1 MRIEEEDEE
10 EKQYQEEKVIFTV
23 RYEPPK
29 ETALDH
35 LTKFRVV
42 VPKHILRAAKM
53 EAKRF
58 PYTFLVSCE
67 FPASV
72 RMVVVVANLP
82 QTDSYKKSEKKTLKL
97 KLSSLNV
104 FFDL

>member
-1 MRIEEEDEE
+1 MVLND
-10 EKQYQEEKVIFTV
+10 KGCHSDVLDTPSPTSMTNKNKCTV

-35 LTKFRVV
+35 LPKFKVV
-42 VPKHILRAAKM
+42 VPKHILKAAKM

-67 FPASV
+67 FPAGV
-72 RMVVVVANLP
+72 RVVVVDGFTTA
-82 QTDSYKKSEKKTLKL
+82 LKITF
-97 KLSSLNV
+97 V
-104 FFDL
+104 TR